1 MPPTLPAVKRA
12 WYPTQQASQA
22 LGLSPRTLRRYVARD
37 HWIEGVHYRWVSRLA
52 RRTLEINIPLAA
64 RLMEQQGWG

>member
-1 MPPTLPAVKRA
+1 MPPALPAVKRA

-22 LGLSPRTLRRYVARD
+22 LGLSTRTLRRYTSRE
-37 HWIEGVHYRWVSRLA
+37 HWIEDIHYRWVSRPT

>member
-1 MPPTLPAVKRA
+1 MPPAPPAIKRA
-12 WYPTQQASQA
+12 WYPTQQAAQA
-22 LGLSPRTLRRYVARD
+22 LGLSARTLRRYTGRE
-37 HWIEGVHYRWVSRLA
+37 HWIEGVHYRWISRPA